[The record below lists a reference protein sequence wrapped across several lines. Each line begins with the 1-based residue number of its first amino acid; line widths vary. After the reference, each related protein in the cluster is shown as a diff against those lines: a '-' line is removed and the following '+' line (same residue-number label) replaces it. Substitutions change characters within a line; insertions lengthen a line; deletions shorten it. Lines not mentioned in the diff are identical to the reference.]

1 MGNTAKISRKWH
13 STKKTLQSFTFLKF
27 MIQFKDLTVLQK
39 QALVKY
45 PAYVS
50 FLAATEIILDEAEK
64 MVAIK
69 FAHTKSFS
77 CHPILSEFY
86 RESETAFENNLIQIE
101 ISLPKDKKG
110 RDLAIKKELLILEKI
125 LLKLGH
131 DYVTAMHHSM
141 KTFRNHVS
149 RAHHSV
155 VEDFILPISIP
166 GLTD

>member
-1 MGNTAKISRKWH
+1 MTQFSEL
-13 STKKTLQSFTFLKF
+13 TLQ
-27 MIQFKDLTVLQK
+27 QK
-39 QALVKY
+39 QSLVKY

-50 FLAATEIILDEAEK
+50 FLAATDSKLDQAEK

-77 CHPILSEFY
+77 CHPILAEFY
-86 RESETAFENNLIQIE
+86 KESERVFEDNLKQIE
-101 ISLPKDKKG
+101 ISLPKDK
-110 RDLAIKKELLILEKI
+110 RSRNLVIKKELVILEKI

-131 DYVTAMHHSM
+131 EYVTALHHSM

-149 RAHHSV
+149 KAHHSV
-155 VEDFILPISIP
+155 IEDFILPISIP

>member
-1 MGNTAKISRKWH
+1 
-13 STKKTLQSFTFLKF
+13 
-27 MIQFKDLTVLQK
+27 MIQFNELTVQQK
-39 QALVKY
+39 QALVKF

-50 FLAATEIILDEAEK
+50 FLAATDSKLDEAEK

-77 CHPILSEFY
+77 CHPILAEFY
-86 RESETAFENNLIQIE
+86 RESETAFEHNLMQIE
-101 ISLPKDKKG
+101 SSLPKDKKS
-110 RDLAIKKELLILEKI
+110 RDLAIKKELVILEKI

-131 DYVTAMHHSM
+131 EYVTALHHSM
-141 KTFRNHVS
+141 KTFKSHVS

-155 VEDFILPISIP
+155 IQDFILPVTIP

>member
-1 MGNTAKISRKWH
+1 
-13 STKKTLQSFTFLKF
+13 
-27 MIQFKDLTVLQK
+27 MIQFIELTTPQR

-50 FLAATEIILDEAEK
+50 FLAATDNKLDQDEK

-77 CHPILSEFY
+77 CHPILAEFY
-86 RESETAFENNLIQIE
+86 KESESVFEENLKQIE
-101 ISLPKDKKG
+101 SSLPKDKKS
-110 RDLAIKKELLILEKI
+110 RNLMIKKEMVILEKI

-131 DYVTAMHHSM
+131 EYVTALHHSM
-141 KTFRNHVS
+141 KTFKNHVS
-149 RAHHSV
+149 KAHHSV
-155 VEDFILPISIP
+155 IEDFLLPISIP